1 MGPTFLGAL
10 GHTGH
15 PVSQGKHDGL
25 LLLVTKTHQVSTLVK
40 LPVNENLV
48 LVDGGKLCR
57 SPQGAIM
64 SSLRELAAKRARLGE
79 AIRMITAVRR
89 DMQLSQGQASLTS
102 DRSP

>member
-1 MGPTFLGAL
+1 
-10 GHTGH
+10 
-15 PVSQGKHDGL
+15 
-25 LLLVTKTHQVSTLVK
+25 
-40 LPVNENLV
+40 
-48 LVDGGKLCR
+48 
-57 SPQGAIM
+57 M